1 MSTWIE
7 AMLQGEEEA
16 MQEARATDR
25 AEAMEQALIWIE
37 KVADQLYESPKLRS
51 DDARQVKRI
60 ADRAAKALGRDT

>member
-16 MQEARATDR
+16 MQEARAADR